1 MSANTAKLRLLLA
14 MFIWGTLGLFVRMIP
29 LPSSIICNVRG
40 VVGSLFLLAVVLLKK
55 DRLDWKAIRA
65 NARILLPI
73 GAVMGFNWMMLFEAY
88 NYTTVA
94 VATVFYYIAPVVVML
109 LSPLVLKEK
118 LTSRR
123 CLFVVIALVGMVFTS
138 GIIQSGGGGNWDAR
152 GVLLATGSAVMYA
165 GIVLLSKFLK
175 DIRSYDITIV
185 ELAMSAIVML
195 PYNLLTVDFP
205 SLSIDSTG
213 LICLLVLGVVHTGIA
228 FWLYFG
234 ALPILPAQTSALLSY
249 IDPVVA
255 IFLSALLLREPM
267 DALCAIGAV
276 LVLGSTV
283 LSEILPHKKSLP

>member
-1 MSANTAKLRLLLA
+1 MSARSAKIRLILS
-14 MFIWGTLGLFVRMIP
+14 MFIYGTIGLFARAIP
-29 LPSSIICNVRG
+29 LPSSIVCNVRG
-40 VVGSLFLLAVVLLKK
+40 IVGSLFLLFVLYLQKE
-55 DRLDWKAIRA
+55 RLDWKAIRA
-65 NARILLPI
+65 NWKILLPI
-73 GAVMGFNWMMLFEAY
+73 GAVMGFNWMLLFEAY
-88 NYTTVA
+88 HYTTVA
-94 VATVFYYIAPVVVML
+94 VATVFYYLAPVAVMI

-123 CLFVVIALVGMVFTS
+123 VLFVVIALVGMVFTS

-152 GVLLATGSAVMYA
+152 GVLLATGSACMYA
-165 GIVLLSKFLK
+165 AIVLLTKFLK
-175 DIRSYDITIV
+175 NIKSYDITIV
-185 ELAMSAIVML
+185 ELAVSAIVLL

-205 SLSIDSTG
+205 SLSIDTKG
-213 LICLLVLGVVHTGIA
+213 IIALVILGVVHTGVA
-228 FWLYFG
+228 FWLYFA

-283 LSEILPHKKSLP
+283 LSETLPHKKNTQ

>member
-1 MSANTAKLRLLLA
+1 MSSNSAKFRLLLS
-14 MFIWGTLGLFVRMIP
+14 MFIWGTIGLFVRMIP

-40 VVGSLFLLAVVLLKK
+40 LVGSLFLLLVLTLQHKK
-55 DRLDWKAIRA
+55 LNWTAIRA
-65 NARILLPI
+65 NLKILLPI

-94 VATVFYYIAPVVVML
+94 VATVLYYLAPVVVLL

-118 LTSRR
+118 LTARR
-123 CLFVVIALVGMVFTS
+123 CIFVAIALLGMVFTS
-138 GIIQSGGGGNWDAR
+138 GVIQSGGGGSWDAR
-152 GVLLATGSAVMYA
+152 GVVLAVGSAVMYA

-175 DIRSYDITIV
+175 DVDSYDITIV
-185 ELAMSAIVML
+185 ELATSAIVL
-195 PYNLLTVDFP
+195 IPYNLLTVDFSTL
-205 SLSIDSTG
+205 SLHTTG
-213 LICLLVLGVVHTGIA
+213 LICLIVLGVVHTGVA

-255 IFLSALLLREPM
+255 IFLSALLLKEPM
-267 DALCAIGAV
+267 DALCAVGAV

-283 LSEILPHKKSLP
+283 LSELLPSKKRAT